1 MEAFNTNE
9 NKAFLWDIL
18 SKKGIFNGH
27 TSNTIHPKFENLF
40 DQIITK
46 HYSSK
51 TSPNTMAL
59 NKEFLSGFVNLM
71 RHSEKN
77 SNTTTNKDDTLEKI
91 YDTNQI
97 RKDMVDDFN
106 KEFTSKQ
113 NEFQETI
120 RLKRPDEVDFADKNN
135 EEPIDS
141 TRIDELLKQQLE
153 KRNLDIPKISETS
166 REFKNAADWIGNNT
180 NTIENDSVVGDSGG
194 GNGDINAV
202 TSRGVVNNNNSSD
215 KVVSFKDNLDANY
228 HAPPSKSV
236 GNRHT
241 SQSSRNKPSLKNG
254 LLSNDGTQKKLD
266 EILENQKYIINAIH
280 ELLDRR

>member
-46 HYSSK
+46 HYTSK
-51 TSPNTMAL
+51 SSPNTMAL

-71 RHSEKN
+71 RHSEKSTN
-77 SNTTTNKDDTLEKI
+77 STTNKGDTLEKI

-106 KEFTSKQ
+106 KEFTTKQ

-141 TRIDELLKQQLE
+141 SRIDELLKQQLE

-166 REFKNAADWIGNNT
+166 QEFKNAADWIGNNT
-180 NTIENDSVVGDSGG
+180 NTVENDSVAGFSSN
-194 GNGDINAV
+194 GNGNA
-202 TSRGVVNNNNSSD
+202 VNNNNSPD

-228 HAPPSKSV
+228 HAPPSVSV
-236 GNRHT
+236 ENRHT
-241 SQSSRNKPSLKNG
+241 SQPPRNKPSLKNG
-254 LLSNDGTQKKLD
+254 LLNNDATQKKLD